1 MFIALECGLI
11 LKNKSMRRIILLS
24 LSVLALVFPQDVCG
38 QSQNFKNGET
48 VEIGNSIIKELLNNY
63 VDTVKLDEILTYG
76 IEAMLNRLDPYTV
89 YIPEEEQEG
98 LEMMISGTYGG
109 IGAIIFKR
117 PGEGVIINEP
127 YEGSPATKAGLQ
139 PGDMILSIDGT
150 DVYGLESAECSERM
164 KGKPGT
170 SVRFKVRKVRGGDT
184 VDISVTRER
193 IHLPDIEYAGMLDDT
208 TGYLRLTGFTTG
220 AAEDTRKEVNRLKKE
235 GMKRLVFD
243 LRGNGGGAMNEAVDI
258 LSIFLPKNTVAVT
271 AKGRRGAGITEYR
284 TNLEPV
290 DVDMPLLVLID
301 GASASSAEIVAGA
314 IQDLDRGLVM
324 GTRSYGK
331 GLVQSIRPLPYNGQL
346 KITTARYYTPSGRC
360 VQALDYSNRKTD
372 GSVGYVPDSLRKDFK
387 TLHGRTVKDGGGIS
401 PDVELSVQRYSRI
414 VYSLVLNGIIEEYTL
429 KYVSEHDS
437 VPSPDDFHLS
447 DAEFEDFVK
456 FAAGKDFDYRSESK
470 ALLDEVK
477 KTIKEEGLGNLAGAL
492 TDSLAKAVDLD
503 KAEIIRYNKDQIT
516 PFIEEE
522 IIIRYYF
529 QPAGVKIRLRTDN
542 QLHEALAKWDESL
555 GLLEAV

>member
-220 AAEDTRKEVNRLKKE
+220 AAEDTRKEVNRLRKD
-235 GMKRLVFD
+235 GMKRLVLD

-314 IQDLDRGLVM
+314 IQDLDRGLIM

-447 DAEFEDFVK
+447 DAEFKDFVK

-542 QLHEALAKWDESL
+542 QLHEALAKWNESL
-555 GLLEAV
+555 GLLEA

>member
-11 LKNKSMRRIILLS
+11 LKNKSMRKIILLS

-208 TGYLRLTGFTTG
+208 TGYLRLIGFTTG
-220 AAEDTRKEVNRLKKE
+220 AAEDTRKEVNRLRKD
-235 GMKRLVFD
+235 GMKRLVLD

-456 FAAGKDFDYRSESK
+456 FAAGKDFDYRSEPK

-542 QLHEALAKWDESL
+542 QLHEALAKWNESL
-555 GLLEAV
+555 GLLEA

>member
-11 LKNKSMRRIILLS
+11 LKNKSMRKIILLS

-387 TLHGRTVKDGGGIS
+387 TSHGRTVKDGGGIS

-555 GLLEAV
+555 GLLEA

>member
-220 AAEDTRKEVNRLKKE
+220 AAEDTRKEVNRLRKE

-555 GLLEAV
+555 GLLEA

>member
-290 DVDMPLLVLID
+290 DVDMPPGHAVNHMTNPF
-301 GASASSAEIVAGA
+301 VAF
-314 IQDLDRGLVM
+314 LFVE
-324 GTRSYGK
+324 
-331 GLVQSIRPLPYNGQL
+331 VE
-346 KITTARYYTPSGRC
+346 
-360 VQALDYSNRKTD
+360 
-372 GSVGYVPDSLRKDFK
+372 
-387 TLHGRTVKDGGGIS
+387 VKA
-401 PDVELSVQRYSRI
+401 PAVV
-414 VYSLVLNGIIEEYTL
+414 N
-429 KYVSEHDS
+429 
-437 VPSPDDFHLS
+437 
-447 DAEFEDFVK
+447 
-456 FAAGKDFDYRSESK
+456 
-470 ALLDEVK
+470 LDEV
-477 KTIKEEGLGNLAGAL
+477 EVPVVEVL
-492 TDSLAKAVDLD
+492 V
-503 KAEIIRYNKDQIT
+503 R
-516 PFIEEE
+516 
-522 IIIRYYF
+522 
-529 QPAGVKIRLRTDN
+529 V
-542 QLHEALAKWDESL
+542 LH
-555 GLLEAV
+555 VVHP

>member
-11 LKNKSMRRIILLS
+11 LKNKSMRKIILLS

-193 IHLPDIEYAGMLDDT
+193 IHLPDIEYAGMLNDT

-220 AAEDTRKEVNRLKKE
+220 AAEDTRKEVNRLRKD
-235 GMKRLVFD
+235 GMKRLVLD

-542 QLHEALAKWDESL
+542 QLHEALAKWNESL
-555 GLLEAV
+555 GLLEA

>member
-220 AAEDTRKEVNRLKKE
+220 AAEDTRKEVNRLRKD
-235 GMKRLVFD
+235 GMKRLVLD

-360 VQALDYSNRKTD
+360 VQAMDYNNRKTD

-456 FAAGKDFDYRSESK
+456 FAASKDFDYRSESK

-555 GLLEAV
+555 GLLEA

>member
-447 DAEFEDFVK
+447 DAEFEDLVK

-555 GLLEAV
+555 GLLEA

>member
-1 MFIALECGLI
+1 
-11 LKNKSMRRIILLS
+11 
-24 LSVLALVFPQDVCG
+24 
-38 QSQNFKNGET
+38 
-48 VEIGNSIIKELLNNY
+48 
-63 VDTVKLDEILTYG
+63 
-76 IEAMLNRLDPYTV
+76 
-89 YIPEEEQEG
+89 
-98 LEMMISGTYGG
+98 
-109 IGAIIFKR
+109 
-117 PGEGVIINEP
+117 
-127 YEGSPATKAGLQ
+127 
-139 PGDMILSIDGT
+139 
-150 DVYGLESAECSERM
+150 
-164 KGKPGT
+164 
-170 SVRFKVRKVRGGDT
+170 
-184 VDISVTRER
+184 
-193 IHLPDIEYAGMLDDT
+193 
-208 TGYLRLTGFTTG
+208 
-220 AAEDTRKEVNRLKKE
+220 
-235 GMKRLVFD
+235 
-243 LRGNGGGAMNEAVDI
+243 MNEAVDI

-555 GLLEAV
+555 GLLEA

>member
-220 AAEDTRKEVNRLKKE
+220 AAEDTRKEVNRLRKD
-235 GMKRLVFD
+235 GMKRLVLD

-542 QLHEALAKWDESL
+542 QLHEALAKWNESL
-555 GLLEAV
+555 GLLEA

>member
-220 AAEDTRKEVNRLKKE
+220 AAEDTRKEVNRLRKD
-235 GMKRLVFD
+235 GMKRLVLD

-314 IQDLDRGLVM
+314 IQDLDRGLIM

-542 QLHEALAKWDESL
+542 QLHEALAKWNESL
-555 GLLEAV
+555 GLLEA

>member
-314 IQDLDRGLVM
+314 TQDLDRGLVM

-555 GLLEAV
+555 GLLEA

>member
-1 MFIALECGLI
+1 
-11 LKNKSMRRIILLS
+11 MRRIILLS

-503 KAEIIRYNKDQIT
+503 KAKIIRYNKDQIT

-542 QLHEALAKWDESL
+542 QLHEALAKWNESL
-555 GLLEAV
+555 GLLEA

>member
-555 GLLEAV
+555 GLLEA

>member
-11 LKNKSMRRIILLS
+11 LKNKSMRKIILLS
-24 LSVLALVFPQDVCG
+24 LSVLALAFPQGVCG

-542 QLHEALAKWDESL
+542 QLHEALAKWNESL
-555 GLLEAV
+555 GLLEA

>member
-24 LSVLALVFPQDVCG
+24 LSVLASVFPQDVCG

-542 QLHEALAKWDESL
+542 QLHEALAKWNESL
-555 GLLEAV
+555 GLLEA

>member
-11 LKNKSMRRIILLS
+11 LKNKSMRKIILLS

-220 AAEDTRKEVNRLKKE
+220 AAEDTRKEVNRLRKD
-235 GMKRLVFD
+235 GMKRLVLD

-314 IQDLDRGLVM
+314 IQDLDRGLIM

-555 GLLEAV
+555 GLLEA

>member
-11 LKNKSMRRIILLS
+11 LKNKSMRKIILLS
-24 LSVLALVFPQDVCG
+24 LSVLALAFPQGVCG

-220 AAEDTRKEVNRLKKE
+220 AAEDTRKEVNRLRKE

-477 KTIKEEGLGNLAGAL
+477 KTIKEERLGNLAGAL

-542 QLHEALAKWDESL
+542 QLHEALAKWNESL
-555 GLLEAV
+555 GLLEA

>member
-503 KAEIIRYNKDQIT
+503 KAKIIRYNKDQIT

-542 QLHEALAKWDESL
+542 QLHEALAKWNESL
-555 GLLEAV
+555 GLLEA

>member
-11 LKNKSMRRIILLS
+11 LKNKSMRKIILLS

-63 VDTVKLDEILTYG
+63 VDTVKLNEILTYG

-555 GLLEAV
+555 GLLEA

>member
-11 LKNKSMRRIILLS
+11 LKNKSMRKFILLS
-24 LSVLALVFPQDVCG
+24 LSVLALGFPQYVCG
-38 QSQNFKNGET
+38 QSQSFKNGET

-170 SVRFKVRKVRGGDT
+170 SVRFKVKKVRGGDT

-220 AAEDTRKEVNRLKKE
+220 AAEDTRKEVNRLRKD
-235 GMKRLVFD
+235 GMKRLVLD

-437 VPSPDDFHLS
+437 VPSPDNFHLS
-447 DAEFEDFVK
+447 DDEFEDFVK

-542 QLHEALAKWDESL
+542 QLHEALAKWNESL
-555 GLLEAV
+555 GLLEA

>member
-170 SVRFKVRKVRGGDT
+170 SVRFKVRKIRGGDT

-555 GLLEAV
+555 GLLEA

>member
-170 SVRFKVRKVRGGDT
+170 SVRFKVRKIRGGDT

-220 AAEDTRKEVNRLKKE
+220 AAEDTRKEVNRLRKE

-542 QLHEALAKWDESL
+542 QLHEALAKWNESL
-555 GLLEAV
+555 GLLEA

>member
-139 PGDMILSIDGT
+139 PGDMILSIDGM

-170 SVRFKVRKVRGGDT
+170 SVRFKVKKVRGGDT

-220 AAEDTRKEVNRLKKE
+220 AAEDTRKEVNRLKKD
-235 GMKRLVFD
+235 GMKRLVLD

-555 GLLEAV
+555 GLLEA

>member
-139 PGDMILSIDGT
+139 PGDMILSIDGM

-555 GLLEAV
+555 GLLEA